1 MREKLIKALDKTGI
15 CNAEYCCD
23 CEFNKDVEG
32 CVRRQKEI
40 IADSLIA
47 NDVVPVVRCKDCK
60 HFEYGC
66 QCYHPLG
73 ATLGNHGFLL
83 VDGED
88 DFCSNGERRERE

>member
-47 NDVVPVVRCKDCK
+47 NGVTIPVYCK
-60 HFEYGC
+60 HCTYFKAYKPKSIAGRCELVG
-66 QCYHPLG
+66 QLR
-73 ATLGNHGFLL
+73 TLSG
-83 VDGED
+83 
-88 DFCSNGERRERE
+88 FCSYGERREGE